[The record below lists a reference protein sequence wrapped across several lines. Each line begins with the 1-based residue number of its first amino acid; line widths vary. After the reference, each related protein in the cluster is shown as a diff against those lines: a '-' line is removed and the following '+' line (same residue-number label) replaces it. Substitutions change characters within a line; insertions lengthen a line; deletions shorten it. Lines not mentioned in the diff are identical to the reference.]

1 MSLIAC
7 QMNNITLA
15 RDHEFELRIPDLSIS
30 TQGRSALY
38 KLPFMGESGAGK
50 STLLNIM
57 AAIEWP
63 DHGTVSWTFPDET
76 MILWS
81 SRGPSVRDAR
91 LLRRK
96 YFGFAFQ
103 DSTLLPHLR
112 VCDNLCYPLLFTG
125 ASKKNATKAAW
136 DALDRV
142 LLDDEK
148 KYKKELFQRFPSK
161 LSGGQR
167 QRIALVQ
174 AMIHNP
180 YVLFA
185 DEPTGS
191 LDRITRK
198 QVMDVL
204 YEWVEEPNFLGKRL
218 LLWVTHHEN
227 DPLDAEVN
235 KIISMKSGICH
246 LLPFTLNRR
255 QNDLNHNG
263 PCL

>member
-1 MSLIAC
+1 ME
-7 QMNNITLA
+7 
-15 RDHEFELRIPDLSIS
+15 RDHEFSLSIPDLRIS
-30 TQGRSALY
+30 TQGEVAIN

-50 STLLNIM
+50 STLLNVM

-63 DHGTVSWTFPDET
+63 NKGVVSWSFPDKKA
-76 MILWS
+76 ISW
-81 SRGPSVRDAR
+81 SVRGLSSSDAR

-112 VCDNLCYPLLFTG
+112 VCDNLYYPLLFTG
-125 ASKKNATKAAW
+125 MSAKEAHEKAW
-136 DALDRV
+136 QALDRV

-148 KYKKELFQRFPSK
+148 KYKDDLFRRFPAK

-174 AMIHNP
+174 AMVHEP

-191 LDRITRK
+191 LDRNTRQ
-198 QVMDVL
+198 QVMNVL
-204 YEWVEEPNFLGKRL
+204 YDWVEEARYKDKRL

-227 DPLDAEVN
+227 DPVDAGVHEVL
-235 KIISMKSGICH
+235 SMKSGLCR
-246 LLPFTLNRR
+246 LKPFHLNRR
-255 QNDLNHNG
+255 KNDIHSNSI
-263 PCL
+263 